1 MTDILDNYDMSGISG
16 DYLKHDWK
24 EIFQGFFFRNRELIW
39 QKDLILDKSVAH
51 NLALKNY
58 FLIKFTSFNFKYSSI
73 NSTEVWI
80 EVWMDKIKKVIPLTE
95 NDFKRLQS
103 TDSYVNYIEDYIN
116 ELAARNH
123 QKSNLDIEN
132 GEDYNFNE
140 EEEFEWPEIEM
151 NSELEDYDEDGNYIF
166 VS

>member
-1 MTDILDNYDMSGISG
+1 
-16 DYLKHDWK
+16 
-24 EIFQGFFFRNRELIW
+24 
-39 QKDLILDKSVAH
+39 
-51 NLALKNY
+51 
-58 FLIKFTSFNFKYSSI
+58 
-73 NSTEVWI
+73 
-80 EVWMDKIKKVIPLTE
+80 MDKIKKVIPLTE